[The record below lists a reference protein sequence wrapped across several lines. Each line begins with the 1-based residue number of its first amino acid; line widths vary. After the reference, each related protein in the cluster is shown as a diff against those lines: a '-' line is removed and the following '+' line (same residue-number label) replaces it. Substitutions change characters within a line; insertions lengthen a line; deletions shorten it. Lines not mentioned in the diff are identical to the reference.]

1 MDVHYLQRGIM
12 EWFQLQ
18 LAVENKAHAVQ
29 TVCANLYK
37 QMGEEVASK
46 SKYQIISPL
55 LKWGV
60 LEYYKNDYRLS
71 PSCAL
76 QKGSAILFCNLPCT
90 GLAQPPIYDSRLGVR
105 VYKDTGQIKTLLQ
118 QQGINSMPFKLTG
131 LLQKISLA
139 KAIET
144 WPPVKVSETTGYQI
158 LDESNTWQRAKN
170 IVPGVYKTGKEE
182 YARRLIM
189 TSENNWRSISN
200 NWNDYQVAILW
211 SKIQSNFPLFIR
223 YRQKEGLLS
232 LNNEHFPIVLERL
245 LLINTLLEGKFSVDF
260 NRREYYLNA
269 NEFATLNKIFHHRI
283 SMI

>member
-1 MDVHYLQRGIM
+1 M

-18 LAVENKAHAVQ
+18 PGVEKKAHAVN
-29 TVCANLYK
+29 TVCTNLYK

-46 SKYQIISPL
+46 YKYQIIRPL

-60 LEYYKNDYRLS
+60 LEYYDGDYRLS

-76 QKGSAILFCNLPCT
+76 QKGSAILFCNLQHQSFSHSCS
-90 GLAQPPIYDSRLGVR
+90 YDSGLGIQVYKNNEQIKSFLQQLGVSS
-105 VYKDTGQIKTLLQ
+105 L
-118 QQGINSMPFKLTG
+118 PFKLSG
-131 LLQKISLA
+131 LLQTVSLT
-139 KAIET
+139 KAIQT
-144 WPPVKVSETTGYQI
+144 WSPVKVSETIGYQI

-211 SKIQSNFPLFIR
+211 SKIQNNFPLFIR
-223 YRQKEGLLS
+223 YRQKEGLLY
-232 LNNEHFPIVLERL
+232 LNNEHFPVVLERL

-269 NEFATLNKIFHHRI
+269 HEFATLNKIFHHRI
-283 SMI
+283 SVI